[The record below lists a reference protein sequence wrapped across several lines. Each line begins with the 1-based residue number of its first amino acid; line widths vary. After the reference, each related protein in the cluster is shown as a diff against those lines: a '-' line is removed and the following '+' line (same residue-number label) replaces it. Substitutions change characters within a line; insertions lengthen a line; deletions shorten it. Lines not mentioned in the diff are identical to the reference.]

1 MTVIKGVY
9 KKNIGNCMNNSIRN
23 NLQCL
28 VVAVLEKD
36 QSPPTGLGQN
46 SNDIHFCISQIK
58 TSGIPIVTMQVRFNY
73 V

>member
-1 MTVIKGVY
+1 MTVIKGVH

-28 VVAVLEKD
+28 VVAVLEKE
-36 QSPPTGLGQN
+36 QSPFKGFVQN
-46 SNDIHFCISQIK
+46 SNDMHFYISQIK
-58 TSGIPIVTMQVRFNY
+58 MSGIPIVTMQVRFNY

>member
-46 SNDIHFCISQIK
+46 LIKVIIIKFCPNI
-58 TSGIPIVTMQVRFNY
+58 
-73 V
+73 